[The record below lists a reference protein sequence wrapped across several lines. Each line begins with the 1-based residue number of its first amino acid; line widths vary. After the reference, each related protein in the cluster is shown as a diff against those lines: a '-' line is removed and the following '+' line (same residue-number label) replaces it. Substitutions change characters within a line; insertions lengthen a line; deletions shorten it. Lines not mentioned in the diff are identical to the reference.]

1 MTKDP
6 DNLTDEDIDD
16 LFDGADDYGTYI
28 TEDDLPTLQTY
39 RESGDPSQF
48 EDLVSEERLT
58 ELEDG
63 ADPTPEEMKA
73 LREDVRDKIEA
84 GDCDADCIPA
94 YAITAFAN
102 PKGTT
107 LYAVTMRKGYSFSE
121 ITCWLHGIFQSEEE
135 ARQSVA
141 GP

>member
-6 DNLTDEDIDD
+6 ENLTDEDLDD

-28 TEDDLPTLQTY
+28 TEDDLPTLKTY
-39 RESGDPSQF
+39 RESGDSSQF
-48 EDLVSEERLT
+48 EDLVSEERLK

-63 ADPTPEEMKA
+63 ADPTPEEIKA
-73 LREDVRDKIEA
+73 LREDVRDKIET
-84 GDCDADCIPA
+84 GDCDADFIPA
-94 YAITAFAN
+94 YAITEFTS
-102 PKGTT
+102 PKGKT

-121 ITCWLHGIFQSEEE
+121 IICWLHGIFESEDE
-135 ARQSVA
+135 ARRSVA